1 MAFLN
6 PPPMT
11 HAEMHT
17 TLPGAPALWNAPS
30 AEAWRTAWL
39 SLGPPMQLTLH
50 ACIEELNSLSG
61 LGNSVDIRYTTL
73 AVLSGLWLN
82 TWQYKERL
90 KAREVT
96 RGATR
101 TMHALSIQALYQ
113 EARES
118 LESFAT
124 IHVQWL
130 GPMDPSLVVLHERQL
145 MYLHVSLEELQL
157 LGGKDGEPEA
167 RRVLPRLK
175 EWAESRSC
183 RQAMWH
189 AGQILREA
197 RRNGDPTLRVS
208 TIIAIY
214 HASLILWSYS
224 IMLRVRLPNGAT
236 EFDLQPNHRCL
247 EGPDMEIVL
256 DGDHT
261 PQVQQFC
268 VLGFGKPCITHECG
282 GTNGVQHLTIEV
294 IHQPEVMA
302 VFRDVLCE
310 RYISGYQDCPSLV
323 DNLIRLIG
331 QLGQAAQVI
340 QHWQSEGA

>member
-1 MAFLN
+1 MAFLT

-17 TLPGAPALWNAPS
+17 TLPAARALWNAPS
-30 AEAWRTAWL
+30 ADAWRTAWL
-39 SLGPPMQLTLH
+39 SLGPPAQVTLH
-50 ACIEELNSLSG
+50 ACIEELNSLSV
-61 LGNSVDIRYTTL
+61 LGNCVDIRYTTL

-90 KAREVT
+90 KACEVT
-96 RGATR
+96 SGAMRST
-101 TMHALSIQALYQ
+101 HALSIQALYQ

-124 IHVQWL
+124 VHIQWL

-157 LGGKDGEPEA
+157 LGGKDGELEA

-175 EWAESRSC
+175 DWADSRSC

-189 AGQILREA
+189 AGQVLRAA
-197 RRNGDPTLRVS
+197 RRDGDPTLRVS
-208 TIIAIY
+208 TMIAIY

-224 IMLRVRLPNGAT
+224 IMLKVRSSNRVT
-236 EFDLQPNHRCL
+236 EFNLQSIHRCL
-247 EGPDMEIVL
+247 AGPDMEIVL
-256 DGDHT
+256 DGDNT
-261 PQVQQFC
+261 PQAKQFC
-268 VLGFGKPCITHECG
+268 VLGFGNPCITRGCG
-282 GTNGVQHLTIEV
+282 GTNGVQHSSIEV
-294 IHQPEVMA
+294 IHQLEVMA

-310 RYISGYQDCPSLV
+310 KYRSGYQDCPSLV

-331 QLGQAAQVI
+331 QLAQAAQVV
-340 QHWQSEGA
+340 QHRQSQCA